1 MPEAQKQRSSTNLKK
16 QKAAIQTKV
25 EYVINAL
32 VNLAMIYIVGKLSG
46 WFHFFTSD
54 FSKVLTLFY
63 ISYGI
68 TTLFYVIF
76 LFYDKPLF
84 KSIVKVVM
92 NFISIVVLIRLLNVF
107 PFDFSMLGKTF
118 ETIFKFVMILSIF
131 GIIIGTVT
139 EFGKSLVQREK
150 GTTQEL

>member
-1 MPEAQKQRSSTNLKK
+1 MPEAQKQTSSTNLKK